1 MFTDFNLISIKAH
14 IIIVLCIVTHLDCIS
29 RCGEAAVEAA
39 SARREPELCL
49 VWRTEVR
56 KEKEEEERSSAVMES
71 RTPAL

>member
-1 MFTDFNLISIKAH
+1 M
-14 IIIVLCIVTHLDCIS
+14 THLDCIS
-29 RCGEAAVEAA
+29 RCGEAAAEAA